1 MAGYSKSIS
10 AAGMKL
16 NFESMQNIND
26 KEILYSIIDTLNTE
40 YAKIASQGI
49 TVYTVTSGLQASLEA
64 KLRRMAASVQVEI
77 LKSFFVVM
85 VAEFD
90 AVAAGDASYTQTDN
104 SATLGA
110 FATFEYM
117 LKNSVENLCEVEN
130 RIMFHLLI
138 AQIIAEHVL
147 LVAADA

>member
-1 MAGYSKSIS
+1 MAAYSQSIS

-40 YAKIASQGI
+40 YAKMASDTLGS
-49 TVYTVTSGLQASLEA
+49 YTVTTGLQATLEA

-77 LKSFFVVM
+77 LKSFFVRLVT
-85 VAEFD
+85 EFGL
-90 AVAAGDASYTQTDN
+90 VETNGLSYTQTDD
-104 SATLGA
+104 SATDGA
-110 FATFEYM
+110 LSTFQYY
-117 LKNSVENLCEVEN
+117 LVDSVQNLCEVEN

-147 LVAADA
+147 LVAAS

>member
-1 MAGYSKSIS
+1 MAGYSKSIT

-16 NFESMQNIND
+16 NFESMQNVND
-26 KEILYSIIDTLNTE
+26 KEILYSILDTLNTE

-49 TVYTVTSGLQASLEA
+49 TVYTVTTGLQATLEA

-85 VAEFD
+85 LTEFD
-90 AVAAGDASYTQTDN
+90 AVAAGDAGYTQTDD
-104 SATLGA
+104 SSTLGA
-110 FATFEYM
+110 FATFENY
-117 LKNSVENLCEVEN
+117 LKISVQNLCEVRN
-130 RIMFHLLI
+130 REMFHLLI

>member
-1 MAGYSKSIS
+1 MAGYTQSIT

-16 NFESMQNIND
+16 NFESMQNVND

-49 TVYTVTSGLQASLEA
+49 TVYTVTTGLQATLEA
-64 KLRRMAASVQVEI
+64 KLRRMASSVQVEI
-77 LKSFFVVM
+77 LKSFFVVL

-90 AVAAGDASYTQTDN
+90 AVAAGDAGYTQTDN
-104 SATLGA
+104 STLGGA

-117 LKNSVENLCEVEN
+117 LENSVENLCEVEN